1 MRSHI
6 LRILVMKDLRD
17 LCKNMSALP
26 LVLMAPLLAF
36 LYSKLDIPGDMMFP
50 IWVVY
55 GIAMVGIMLPGMAV
69 AEEKEKK
76 TLDSLLVSPATPH
89 EIIASKV
96 IYTLLMICVV
106 TILVILPYGNVV
118 TNYWTLALASILCAI
133 FFIQIGLIISL
144 FTENQVSAN
153 AFMTPVML
161 IAVLS
166 PILMAI
172 FPAVIRKVLEY
183 LPSLLLLKVLGAD
196 PGAGGAEAVAT
207 SGFFWLEMLI
217 LLGWNVIAY
226 FFTMWGIRRQ
236 FD

>member
-1 MRSHI
+1 MRSYI
-6 LRILVMKDLRD
+6 IRILVMKDLRD
-17 LCKNMSALP
+17 LSKNMSILP

-36 LYSKLDIPGDMMFP
+36 LYSKLDIPGGMMFP

-55 GIAMVGIMLPGMAV
+55 GLAMVGIMLPGLAV

-96 IYTLLMICVV
+96 IYTLFIICLV

-118 TNYWTLALASILCAI
+118 TNYWNLIISSILCAI

-166 PILMAI
+166 PILMSI
-172 FPAVIRKVLEY
+172 FPAIIRKILQY
-183 LPSLLLLKVLGAD
+183 FPSLLVLKILGAD
-196 PGAGGAEAVAT
+196 LGAGVDT
-207 SGFFWLEMLI
+207 SVTTIGFFWLEMLI
-217 LLGWNVIAY
+217 LVGWNVITY

-236 FD
+236 FN